1 MTQTPKCFG
10 LSWARRR
17 NLNFC
22 PAQRP
27 SPTSRS
33 FTRLT
38 RRSCRKN
45 WRAWH
50 GRQEAETS
58 ESLSDCVLVD
68 QRLEAGIF
76 TQWIPNRM
84 ELKDRDAEPVW
95 NFEQMIDQAQRLVMV
110 SSTRTNLR
118 KRAGDRRSAIGV
130 FRFGQ
135 QFHSTFALGDGSVFL
150 TKGG

>member
-1 MTQTPKCFG
+1 MTQTPKCSG

-22 PAQRP
+22 PVRRP
-27 SPTSRS
+27 SPTFRS

-38 RRSCRKN
+38 RSSCRKN
-45 WRAWH
+45 WPAWN
-50 GRQEAETS
+50 GRQEAETG

-68 QRLEAGIF
+68 QRVEAGIF

-95 NFEQMIDQAQRLVMV
+95 NFEQMIDQAQRLVMFA
-110 SSTRTNLR
+110 SASINLR
-118 KRAGDRRSAIGV
+118 KCAADRRSAIGV
-130 FRFGQ
+130 FRFRQ
-135 QFHSTFALGDGSVFL
+135 QFNASLAFAV
-150 TKGG
+150 GGA